1 MLSAIGYFYQW
12 ILLLDDTYLRPAAA
26 NGLGDLVFRGASFWH
41 TAVFQY
47 TVEIR

>member
-1 MLSAIGYFYQW
+1 MLSTIGYFYQW

-26 NGLGDLVFRGASFWH
+26 NGLGASFWH